1 MRGAVLST
9 IVLLL
14 SATATAQTPAAA
26 VARVELAPGKIDAE
40 VGQTLTFTA
49 AAFDENGKR
58 LDVKATAWFA
68 VPFDSAAATD
78 ENGSV
83 TFFLPGEIKVGAI
96 VGGKPALASVTV
108 KPQAV
113 ARLDID
119 AVKAPIAVGAAIML
133 RAVARTSNGDPRAD
147 ARIDW
152 TSDTPSTATVDAAG
166 LVTGIAPGK
175 ARFTATSG
183 KARAS
188 FDATIIDNPIRVL
201 SVSPRSAQARTGDV
215 VHFSTATSGAAAG
228 APSLPTIRWSVA
240 ASGAAIEPDGAFVAE
255 RPGTYTVTASAGDR
269 SAAASVVV
277 SPRGVERPLEVV
289 GRTPLEEF
297 QTTEEW
303 IVGSHAYVASLG
315 GRVWVYDISNPAS
328 PVITD
333 SIAFDARLVNDVST
347 TADGKIAV
355 VTREGASNRKNGIVF
370 LDTSLPAHPKVLSE
384 YTATVTGGVH
394 SAFIDGHWVYLT
406 DDATGSL
413 RVIDFE
419 DPRSAKEIARWQ
431 LESPMARPI
440 TLPEGQTV
448 MAGRYLHDVYAKDGF
463 LYMGYWRDGLVV
475 LDIGNGMKGGS
486 PANPKFVSQLRFNY
500 LDLYGP
506 GWVAGAHAVF
516 RYKNYVFIGDEVFPA
531 HFDIQSRDRIPVQ
544 GIVHVVDVTD
554 IEHPR
559 PVAQYA
565 VPEAGSHNMWVA
577 DDVMVLGYYNGGGR
591 VVDVSGELRGDLY
604 RQGREIARLWTG
616 DPKGWRPNLPFTWG
630 AQPANGLIYFNDIN
644 SGIWITRL
652 PAVKPQTPGK
662 Q

>member
-1 MRGAVLST
+1 MRSAVLST
-9 IVLLL
+9 IILLL
-14 SATATAQTPAAA
+14 PATVTAQTPAAA
-26 VARVELAPGKIDAE
+26 VARVEITPGKTDAE
-40 VGQTLTFTA
+40 VGQTLKFTA
-49 AAFDENGKR
+49 AAFDEGGKR
-58 LDVKATAWFA
+58 LDAKPTAWFA

-96 VGGKPALASVTV
+96 IGGKPALASVTV

-113 ARLDID
+113 ARLDIEPI
-119 AVKAPIAVGAAIML
+119 KAPIAVGAGITLA
-133 RAVARTSNGDPRAD
+133 AVARTSNGDPRAD

-152 TSDTPSTATVDAAG
+152 TSDTPSTASVDAAG
-166 LVTGIAPGK
+166 LVTGLAPGK
-175 ARFTATSG
+175 ARFSATSG
-183 KARAS
+183 QARAS
-188 FDATIIDNPIRVL
+188 LDATIIDNPIHAL
-201 SVSPRSAQARTGDV
+201 TVSPRTAQARTGDV
-215 VHFSTATSGAAAG
+215 VHFAAAASGAAAG
-228 APSLPTIRWSVA
+228 GPPLPTIRWSVA
-240 ASGAAIEPDGAFVAE
+240 GNGAAIEPDGAFVAE

-269 SAAASVVV
+269 SAAASVAV

-303 IVGSHAYVASLG
+303 IVGNYAYVASLG

-328 PVITD
+328 PVKTD
-333 SIAFDARLVNDVST
+333 SVAFDARLVNDVST

-384 YTATVTGGVH
+384 YTSTVTGGVH

-419 DPRSAKEIARWQ
+419 DPRSPKEIARWQ
-431 LESPMARPI
+431 LENPMATSI

-475 LDIGNGMKGGS
+475 LDIGNGIKGGS
-486 PANPKFVSQLRFNY
+486 PASPKFVSQLRFNY

-531 HFDIQSRDRIPVQ
+531 RFDIESRDRIPVQ

-559 PVAQYA
+559 RVAQYA

-604 RQGREIARLWTG
+604 RQEREIARLWTG
-616 DPKGWRPNLPFTWG
+616 DPRGWRPNLPFTWG

-652 PAVKPQTPGK
+652 SAVKPQTSGG

>member
-1 MRGAVLST
+1 MRSAILST
-9 IVLLL
+9 SILLL
-14 SATATAQTPAAA
+14 SATTLAQTPAAA
-26 VARVELAPGKIDAE
+26 VARAEVTPGKTDAE

-49 AAFDENGKR
+49 AAFDDSGKR
-58 LDVKATAWFA
+58 LDLKATAWFA

-96 VGGKPALASVTV
+96 IGGKPALASVTV

-113 ARLDID
+113 ARLDIEPI
-119 AVKAPIAVGAAIML
+119 KAPIAVGAGITL
-133 RAVARTSNGDPRAD
+133 GAVARTSNGDPRAD

-152 TSDTPSTATVDAAG
+152 TSDTPSTASVDAAG
-166 LVTGIAPGK
+166 LVTGIAPGR

-183 KARAS
+183 QARAS
-188 FDATIIDNPIRVL
+188 IDATIIDNPIRAL

-215 VHFSTATSGAAAG
+215 VHFSAAASGAAG
-228 APSLPTIRWSVA
+228 GGPPLPTIRWSVA
-240 ASGAAIEPDGAFVAE
+240 GDGAAIEPDGAFVAE
-255 RPGTYTVTASAGDR
+255 RPGSYTVTASAGDR

-277 SPRGVERPLEVV
+277 SPRGVARPLEVV

-303 IVGSHAYVASLG
+303 IVGNYAYVASLG

-328 PVITD
+328 PVKTD
-333 SIAFDARLVNDVST
+333 SVAFDARLVNDVST

-384 YTATVTGGVH
+384 YTSTVTGGVH

-419 DPRSAKEIARWQ
+419 DPRSPKEIARWQ
-431 LESPMARPI
+431 LESPLARSI
-440 TLPEGQTV
+440 TLPQGEAF

-475 LDIGNGMKGGS
+475 LDIGNGIKGGS

-531 HFDIQSRDRIPVQ
+531 RFDIESRDRIPVQ

-559 PVAQYA
+559 RVAQYA

-577 DDVMVLGYYNGGGR
+577 DDVMVMGYYNGGGR

-652 PAVKPQTPGK
+652 PAVKPQTSGGK
-662 Q
+662 